1 MEALAAKSAIPPARF
16 LLVKTI
22 AVRGLLIGRP
32 ALEAETSEAARSER
46 PARGPL
52 GTGSP
57 ARFVHANRGPHRTL
71 PTHNRSKSRAIK
83 PQNPRKTS
91 SLDRSRIQGPRNKH
105 ETCMHGERRGSND
118 TAAAEAEELG
128 SGSGEQREEEG
139 ISMQISSR
147 GIETN
152 KKREEWGHMI

>member
-1 MEALAAKSAIPPARF
+1 MEPLAAKSAIPPARF

-71 PTHNRSKSRAIK
+71 PTHNRSKITSNQAPK
-83 PQNPRKTS
+83 PPKNLFFGSIADSGAEKQARDMHARRTTRQQRHGGGGGGGVGVGIRGAERGGGNQHA
-91 SLDRSRIQGPRNKH
+91 DQQQGNRDK
-105 ETCMHGERRGSND
+105 
-118 TAAAEAEELG
+118 
-128 SGSGEQREEEG
+128 
-139 ISMQISSR
+139 
-147 GIETN
+147 
-152 KKREEWGHMI
+152 